1 MSQKGSK
8 AGLKELLGSAGEKQ
22 NLGLKDLPE
31 ILGEKMPDM
40 PKNRIGKF
48 RLINALSQRFG
59 PGFRNIPMVDSI
71 LKEFDDEMELEN
83 VIRLNKKGM
92 KNG

>member
-1 MSQKGSK
+1 MREAGKP
-8 AGLKELLGSAGEKQ
+8 AGLGELLGSAANKSD
-22 NLGLKDLPE
+22 LGLKDLPE
-31 ILGEKMPDM
+31 LLGEQMPDL

-59 PGFRNIPMVDSI
+59 PGFRNLPMVSKIID
-71 LKEFDDEMELEN
+71 EFDEEVKLEN
-83 VIRLNKKGM
+83 VIRQNKEGM